1 MHAGR
6 SNQSKFIGLTPAD
19 MDRLPHLLNAKKKFS
34 LVNNLVCQ
42 LGLHLSRA
50 CLVHKG

>member
-42 LGLHLSRA
+42 LGLHLSQA
-50 CLVHKG
+50 CLVYKG